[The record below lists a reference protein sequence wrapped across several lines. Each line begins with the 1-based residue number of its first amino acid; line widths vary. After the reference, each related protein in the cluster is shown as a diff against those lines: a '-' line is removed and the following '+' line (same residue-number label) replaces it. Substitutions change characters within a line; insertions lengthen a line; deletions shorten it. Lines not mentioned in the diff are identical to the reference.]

1 MSKKLIAVAA
11 AAALALTGLVGI
23 APATAAMVT
32 SGTTLQD
39 GEDSL
44 LVTSTVSRDGAGT
57 SADPYTIDVPS
68 SGLATSG
75 TTLRFEISTTAQRV
89 ITVTATSGI
98 RLLAEVEDDT
108 AVVLTGADSLT
119 VTADSDERA
128 EFYAYPTSTTK
139 GVVTITNDGDITQI
153 YVEGNVGPAYD
164 IGAVTLPALEPEE
177 EGVIVA
183 VVTDAF
189 GNVVDKE
196 DAAASLTVTRVGTG
210 SPSSTDVQYSD
221 TTERWEGTITAGAT
235 AGQLAV
241 SLVIAGLTA
250 TDEQEE
256 AFGAPNNTFFGI
268 INVSAAKS
276 VAAWEADIKVL
287 NDRITVLT
295 TQLEASRPK
304 ATSVPKKK
312 YNKLARK
319 WNAAN
324 PGAKVALKK

>member
-32 SGTTLQD
+32 SGTTLP
-39 GEDSL
+39 GAEDSL
-44 LVTSTVSRDGAGT
+44 LVTSTVTRGGT
-57 SADPYTIDVPS
+57 GTLADPYTVAVPS
-68 SGLATSG
+68 SGLATAA
-75 TTLRFEISTTAQRV
+75 TTLEFVISTTAARAM
-89 ITVTATSGI
+89 TVKATSGI
-98 RLLAEVEDDT
+98 RLLAAVAADT

-119 VTADSDERA
+119 VTADSNGDA
-128 EFYAYPTSTTK
+128 EFYAYPTSTTA

-153 YVEGNVGPAYD
+153 YVEGTVGPAYD

-189 GNVVDKE
+189 GNVVDS
-196 DAAASLTVTRVGTG
+196 DDNQSLTVTRVGTG

-241 SLVIAGLTA
+241 SLVIAGFTA
-250 TDEQEE
+250 TDEQEA

-268 INVSAAKS
+268 INVAAAKTA
-276 VAAWEADIKVL
+276 AAWEADIKVL
-287 NDRITVLT
+287 NDRIAVLT
-295 TQLEASRPK
+295 TQLAASRPI
-304 ATSVPKKK
+304 ATSVTKKR
-312 YNKLARK
+312 YNTLARK

>member
-32 SGTTLQD
+32 D
-39 GEDSL
+39 GFTKPIAEDSL
-44 LVTSTVSRDGAGT
+44 LVTSTVARDGAGT

-108 AVVLTGADSLT
+108 AVVLTGANSLT
-119 VTADSDERA
+119 VTADSDEFA

-139 GVVTITNDGDITQI
+139 GVVTITNDGDVTQI

-189 GNVVDKE
+189 GNVVDS
-196 DAAASLTVTRVGTG
+196 DDNQSLTVTRVGTG

-241 SLVIAGLTA
+241 SLVIAGFTA
-250 TDEQEE
+250 TDEQEA

-268 INVSAAKS
+268 INVAAAKTA
-276 VAAWEADIKVL
+276 AAWEADIKVL
-287 NDRITVLT
+287 NDRIAVLT
-295 TQLEASRPK
+295 TQLAASRPI
-304 ATSVPKKK
+304 ATSVTKKR
-312 YNKLARK
+312 YNTLARK

>member
-177 EGVIVA
+177 EGEIVA

-189 GNVVDKE
+189 GNVVDE
-196 DAAASLTVTRVGTG
+196 ESDQSLTVTRVGTG
-210 SPSSTDVQYSD
+210 SPDSTDVQYSD

-250 TDEQEE
+250 TDEQEA

-268 INVSAAKS
+268 INVAAAKT
-276 VAAWEADIKVL
+276 ADEWQADIKVL

>member
-32 SGTTLQD
+32 SGTTLQA

-44 LVTSTVSRDGAGT
+44 LVTSTADRDGAGT

-108 AVVLTGADSLT
+108 AVVLTGANSLT
-119 VTADSDERA
+119 VTADSDEFA

-139 GVVTITNDGDITQI
+139 GVVTITNDGDVTQI
-153 YVEGNVGPAYD
+153 YVEGEAGPAYD

-189 GNVVDKE
+189 GNVIDSV
-196 DAAASLTVTRVGTG
+196 SNQTLTVTRVGTG
-210 SPSSTDVQYSD
+210 ATEPATDVVYSD
-221 TTERWEGTITAGAT
+221 TSERWEGTITAGDT

-241 SLVIAGLTA
+241 GLTIAGLTA
-250 TDEQEE
+250 TDEQEA
-256 AFGAPNNTFFGI
+256 AFGAPNKTFFGI
-268 INVSAAKS
+268 INVTAEKTAAEW
-276 VAAWEADIKVL
+276 AADIKVL
-287 NDRITVLT
+287 NDRIAVLT
-295 TQLEASRPK
+295 SQLAASRPI
-304 ATSVPKKK
+304 ATSVTKKK
-312 YNKLARK
+312 YNTLARK